1 MLLSILQGKVGD
13 MNLDKNGV
21 HAVRFS
27 LNLRENVVLV
37 VFVFL
42 EGNLEIQKPEKKLF
56 NLFK

>member
-42 EGNLEIQKPEKKLF
+42 EGNLEIQKPF

>member
-1 MLLSILQGKVGD
+1 
-13 MNLDKNGV
+13 
-21 HAVRFS
+21 
-27 LNLRENVVLV
+27 LRENVVLV